1 MSSGILP
8 IVKQAALDAI
18 NNSNP
23 TDLRYGTVVSV
34 NPLKVKITSQLTL
47 PASLLVVPKHLTDY
61 EINVTIDSGYGWE
74 TKESSSHEHD
84 IELSEKKMKI
94 HNALQVNDKV
104 ALIRQMGGASYFIL
118 DKI

>member
-8 IVKQAALDAI
+8 IVKRAALDAI

-47 PASLLVVPKHLTDY
+47 PASLLVVPEHLTDY
-61 EINVTIDSGYGWE
+61 EVNVTMDGDYE
-74 TKESSSHEHD
+74 RVMT
-84 IELSEKKMKI
+84 I
-94 HNALQVNDKV
+94 HNALKVNDNV

-118 DKI
+118 DRV

>member
-1 MSSGILP
+1 MASGILP

-61 EINVTIDSGYGWE
+61 EINVTMDSDYE
-74 TKESSSHEHD
+74 RV
-84 IELSEKKMKI
+84 MKI

-118 DKI
+118 DKIQVVMT

>member
-1 MSSGILP
+1 MASGILP

-23 TDLRYGTVVSV
+23 TDLRYGTVVSG

-47 PASLLVVPKHLTDY
+47 PSSLLVVPKHLTDY
-61 EINVTIDSGYGWE
+61 EINVTIDGGLE
-74 TKESSSHEHD
+74 TEETSNHKHNV
-84 IELSEKKMKI
+84 ELVEKKMKI